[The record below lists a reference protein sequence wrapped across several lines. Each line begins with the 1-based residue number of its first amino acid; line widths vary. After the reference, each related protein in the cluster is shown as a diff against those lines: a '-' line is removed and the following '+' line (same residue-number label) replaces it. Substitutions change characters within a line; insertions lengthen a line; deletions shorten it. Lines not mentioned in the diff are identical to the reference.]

1 MIVRL
6 AASILISVTAQVIA
20 QGCASGSFTG
30 ASKGGTPQNTP
41 IPAPVP
47 TIFQTVQSPLP
58 AQTTPTPQP
67 IQPTGGLPAIDT
79 SCSQAG
85 GASGETLFPPK
96 GPQLPATA
104 PGNCRNGFELNNLAG
119 AQFSLNATAPTGN
132 FLLEVDVAT
141 YLQPDQIR
149 IVAIKSDG
157 SRELLLD
164 TCRLRTFFFFD
175 PTDGASRPPEDT
187 IRSFR
192 IPLHA
197 GVASLSFELQ
207 GTTSPYYL
215 SVTGLCQF
223 TLNPPQGASGGQWRT
238 H

>member
-6 AASILISVTAQVIA
+6 AASILITMIA
-20 QGCASGSFTG
+20 HGCASGSFAG
-30 ASKGGTPQNTP
+30 ASKGNAPQNTP

-47 TIFQTVQSPLP
+47 TIFQTVQNPLP
-58 AQTTPTPQP
+58 AVQPTPTPQS
-67 IQPTGGLPAIDT
+67 IQPIGDVPAVDA

-85 GASGETLFPPK
+85 GANRNTLFPPK

-119 AQFSLNATAPTGN
+119 AQFSLNATAPTGE
-132 FLLEVDVAT
+132 FLLEVDLAT

-149 IVAIKSDG
+149 IVAVKADG

-223 TLNPPQGASGGQWRT
+223 ALNPPQGASGGQWRT